1 MSARERQVDRINDDG
16 TVYYILSP
24 HGALLLQAVKI
35 CAEAGTPLPAETVI
49 RLMEGFRTKTSVLR
63 AIEQNR
69 PAQ

>member
-1 MSARERQVDRINDDG
+1 MRPAY
-16 TVYYILSP
+16 TVRVEVMKHRPDQIA
-24 HGALLLQAVKI
+24 HDNEFLLQAVKI